1 MKLAIIAGGNG
12 LIGRSLATQLL
23 QKFIPVIILGSSTRL
38 HKDLDKFNSK
48 IISYVNVKNNPGYIS
63 KLESE
68 IKTNINFSEDSVFF
82 NLAWRGKKLIKDGD
96 ISDQLQNVRLSCDF
110 VKLAKDLKAR
120 KYILAGSME
129 ELIFERFVDSNLWRS
144 DIEIYKPNWYALAK
158 VACRNQCAFEA
169 YVQKIDF
176 CYATISAVVDKK
188 LRTEKFIETS
198 IKNILKGCKIPIVE
212 NKELHN
218 ICSTDE
224 ISRQLIA
231 IAKNGVNKSNY
242 VLGTGESW
250 SLQEYF
256 IKLEEIKKNNNNNF
270 LISNNLNNIGILKK
284 KDFEI
289 SNLTRDT
296 GYKTSENI
304 NKLFN
309 DIIQLL

>member
-144 DIEIYKPNWYALAK
+144 NIEIYKPNWYALAK